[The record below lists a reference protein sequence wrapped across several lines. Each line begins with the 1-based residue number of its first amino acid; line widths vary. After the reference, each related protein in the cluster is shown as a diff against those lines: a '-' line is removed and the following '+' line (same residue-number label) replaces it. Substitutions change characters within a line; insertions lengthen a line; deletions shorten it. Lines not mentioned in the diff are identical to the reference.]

1 MTTKEMIEKYNDWVF
16 KCSAYRMALSLIGF
30 DKQTIAPTAGE
41 EYRDDRAAFLSGEL
55 FSIETD
61 PQMVEIMKTLKDDD
75 SIDPDI
81 KKAAQLYYDD
91 MQKTLCIPKKEY
103 VDWQKLTNESFN
115 YWRRAK
121 EADDYSIF
129 EPYLKKVI
137 EGSKKLYTYRGK
149 DIPVYDQM
157 LDDFEPGMT
166 RAKYDEFFKALKERL
181 VPLIKKVTSARQ
193 IEDSFLYKKCDID
206 AQKRFMEH
214 LLDYLGYDKS
224 WGYQNESEHPFTD
237 WVCENDCRT
246 TTKYLED
253 NMVSAIFS
261 TIHECGHAW
270 YEHNIDPKYDGL
282 ILSDGVSS
290 GMHESQSR
298 LCENY
303 LGRTR
308 AFWEANYDKLKKC
321 FPDLVGDVSLDDFIR
336 AVNVSTPSLV
346 RTEADE
352 LTYPMHILIRYE
364 IEKGLF
370 DGSISTEGLDKTWA
384 DKYEE
389 YLGIRPDNARD
400 GILQDVHWSDAS
412 FGYFPTYALGSAFAA
427 QFMDAMRKDIDVDK
441 YLREGRYVDIEG
453 WLREHIHKYGC
464 RYTADEI
471 MIKATGK
478 PFDVNY
484 YLDYL
489 EDKYTR
495 LYELK

>member
-1 MTTKEMIEKYNDWVF
+1 
-16 KCSAYRMALSLIGF
+16 
-30 DKQTIAPTAGE
+30 
-41 EYRDDRAAFLSGEL
+41 
-55 FSIETD
+55 
-61 PQMVEIMKTLKDDD
+61 
-75 SIDPDI
+75 
-81 KKAAQLYYDD
+81 
-91 MQKTLCIPKKEY
+91 
-103 VDWQKLTNESFN
+103 
-115 YWRRAK
+115 
-121 EADDYSIF
+121 
-129 EPYLKKVI
+129 
-137 EGSKKLYTYRGK
+137 
-149 DIPVYDQM
+149 M

-206 AQKRFMEH
+206 AQKKFMEH

-253 NMVSAIFS
+253 NMVSAVFS

-270 YEHNIDPKYDGL
+270 YEHNIDDKYDGM
-282 ILSDGVSS
+282 ILSNGVSS

-308 AFWEANYDKLKKC
+308 AFWEANYDKLTEC
-321 FPDLVGDVSLDDFIR
+321 FPDLVGNVSLDDFIK
-336 AVNVSTPSLV
+336 AVNVSRPSLV

-389 YLGIRPDNARD
+389 YLGIRPEHARD

-427 QFMDAMRKDIDVDK
+427 QFMDAMRRDIDVDE
-441 YLREGRYVDIEG
+441 YLRQGRYTDIEG

-464 RYTADEI
+464 RYSADEI

-489 EDKYTR
+489 EDKYTK
-495 LYELK
+495 LYELE

>member
-1 MTTKEMIEKYNDWVF
+1 MTTNEMIDKYKEWVF
-16 KCSAYRMALSLIGF
+16 KCSAYNMALALIGF
-30 DKQTIAPTAGE
+30 DKQTIAPSAGE
-41 EYRDDRAAFLSGEL
+41 EYRDERTAFLSGEL

-61 PQMVEIMKTLKDDD
+61 PEMMEIMKTLKDDD

-81 KKAAQLYYDD
+81 KKAAQLYYDN
-91 MQKTLCIPKKEY
+91 MLKTVCIPKDEF
-103 VDWQKLTNESFN
+103 VSWQKLTNESFN
-115 YWRRAK
+115 NWRRAK
-121 EADDYSIF
+121 DADDYSIF

-137 EGSKKLYTYRGK
+137 EGSKKLYEYRGK
-149 DIPVYDQM
+149 DMPIYDQM
-157 LDDFEPGMT
+157 LDDYEPGMN
-166 RAKYDEFFKALKERL
+166 RDKYDAFFDALKERL
-181 VPLIKKVTSARQ
+181 VPLIKKVADKGG
-193 IEDSFLYKKCDID
+193 IDDSFLYKKCDID
-206 AQKRFMEH
+206 AQKKFMEH
-214 LLDYLGYDKS
+214 LLDYLAYDKS
-224 WGYQNESEHPFTD
+224 WGYQNETEHPFTD

-270 YEHNIDPKYDGL
+270 YEHNIDPKYDGM
-282 ILSDGVSS
+282 ILSNGVSS

-303 LGRTR
+303 LGRSK
-308 AFWEANYDKLKKC
+308 AFWEANYDKLTEC
-321 FPDLVGDVSLDDFIR
+321 FPDLLGDVSLDDFIK

-370 DGSISTEGLDKTWA
+370 DGTISTEGLDMTWA

-389 YLGIRPDNARD
+389 YLGIRPEHARD

-427 QFMDAMRKDIDVDK
+427 QFMDSMRRDIDVDA
-441 YLREGRYVDIEG
+441 YLKDGRYAEIEG
-453 WLREHIHKYGC
+453 WLREHIHRYGC
-464 RYTADEI
+464 RYNADEI
-471 MIKATGK
+471 MLKATGK

-489 EDKYTR
+489 EDKYTK
-495 LYELK
+495 LYNL